1 MTSSRTVLAGAVLAI
16 LMVAGCSSDDNDES
30 SARASGAVTSVV
42 PSTGPLR
49 TSTTVAGDP
58 LSDAEV
64 YALAGLTPDQQQCVT
79 QAGIDGD
86 VEITSGATDPDPLV
100 LTFDSGMVAVP
111 PTLRTGTELE
121 QLILETLA
129 KDCAPTEVLSKLAAM
144 DGAAID
150 EAAIADDLP
159 VRLDQRRADGATD
172 AERSCLDREFRAA
185 PARLAS
191 LAANP
196 GSVEARCVDVER
208 RSEWRAAA
216 LLRGFLD
223 AGVPEAEATCLAT
236 KPGDTL
242 LLSAAVDVV
251 SDGNAPDSSSVL
263 PECMS
268 ADRMVEVAVDLVAAE
283 ADFGAETLSGR

>member
-1 MTSSRTVLAGAVLAI
+1 MTASRAVLVGVA
-16 LMVAGCSSDDNDES
+16 LVMLALAGCSSDDKDGS
-30 SARASGAVTSVV
+30 PAGTSGAVTSVV

-49 TSTTVAGDP
+49 TSTTVPGDP
-58 LSDAEV
+58 MSDADV
-64 YALAGLTPDQQQCVT
+64 YALAGLTPQQQQCLAQTGV
-79 QAGIDGD
+79 DGE
-86 VEITSGATDPDPLV
+86 VEITPGATDVDPLV
-100 LTFDSGMVAVP
+100 LTFESGMVAVP

-121 QLILETLA
+121 QLILDTLA
-129 KDCAPTEVLSKLAAM
+129 KDCAPPEALSKLAAI

-159 VRLDQRRADGATD
+159 MRIEQRRADGATAD
-172 AERSCLDREFRAA
+172 ERSCLDREFRAA
-185 PARLAS
+185 PARLTS

-196 GSVEARCVDVER
+196 GSVEARCADAER

-216 LLRGFLD
+216 LLRGFFD

-242 LLSAAVDVV
+242 LLSAAVEVV